1 MIDSDRASPS
11 IGRSDAIFEI
21 LFRLPQGLARHQ
33 AGPAAS
39 RSRALSRIFCWPDA
53 EIDFESKA
61 KALGEM
67 RGRQHHRRSAALAG
81 LARVAGIP
89 ARAVVIGYVA
99 FKSGRLSLA
108 AAPNAQRHIS
118 AGATLRIRFLTREI
132 RSRQRRMT
140 PSVTRSKLAI
150 RCPFVDRFVGSSVPS
165 RVSGQRFSTHD
176 ASLPSVGSR

>member
-118 AGATLRIRFLTREI
+118 AGATL
-132 RSRQRRMT
+132 
-140 PSVTRSKLAI
+140 
-150 RCPFVDRFVGSSVPS
+150 
-165 RVSGQRFSTHD
+165 
-176 ASLPSVGSR
+176 LP